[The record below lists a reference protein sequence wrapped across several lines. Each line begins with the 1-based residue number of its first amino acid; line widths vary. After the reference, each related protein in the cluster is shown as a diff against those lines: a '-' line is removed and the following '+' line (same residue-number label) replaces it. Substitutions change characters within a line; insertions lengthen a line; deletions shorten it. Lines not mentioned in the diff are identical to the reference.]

1 MAKNKFVKQL
11 AFNLI
16 NRGNTKND
24 VAREYVFCEMSTL
37 FSMIA
42 CVKNDKHAV
51 ERGWSEKCNKREK
64 YEPVKFMGNN
74 AGIACGPASNV
85 IVLDIEDIKE
95 FEKYIGIAKCKE
107 FVALNTFVVKTH
119 KGFHVYFKYP
129 SVSRICGNLRVKNY
143 DNKIIFEV
151 IGTGGYVMCPG
162 SIHPVSGEPYT
173 ILNNVRPAQA
183 PDWLLKLING
193 KDVSRHTGT
202 NVISLQ
208 WD

>member
-1 MAKNKFVKQL
+1 MARNKFVKQL

-24 VAREYVFCEMSTL
+24 VTREYVFCEMSTL

-42 CVKNDKHAV
+42 CVKNDKQAV
-51 ERGWSEKCNKREK
+51 EQGWSGKCNKREK

-85 IVLDIEDIKE
+85 IVVDIEDIQE
-95 FEKYIGIAKCKE
+95 FEKYIGIEKYKQ
-107 FVALNTFVVKTH
+107 FVALNTFIVKTH
-119 KGFHVYFKYP
+119 KGFHFYFKYP
-129 SVSRICGNLRVKNY
+129 SAGRICGNSIVKNH
-143 DNKIIFEV
+143 DNKNIFEV
-151 IGTGGYVMCPG
+151 IGAGGYVMCPG

-183 PDWLLKLING
+183 PGWLLSLMSGESTSSDGGINI
-193 KDVSRHTGT
+193 T
-202 NVISLQ
+202 SLQ
-208 WD
+208 